1 MFRSAFLS
9 FVALALSGTACGSSD
24 STPDI
29 SVLDASLSD
38 AAVVDAAV
46 VDAMPLAP
54 DAVIG
59 SEFVASHCEMVAKGL
74 NIHWEAVSGSSA
86 PCTGVETTDGDPL
99 DAMDDG
105 MVTVSGVSVS
115 NENCIGT
122 SIYEFTLSQDGLSL
136 SGRDTLAD
144 IPMTLTRL
152 SSQACFVG
160 HWVMG
165 PDDFVAHISAAAF
178 GL

>member
-9 FVALALSGTACGSSD
+9 FVVLALSGMACGSD
-24 STPDI
+24 SPPEV

-38 AAVVDAAV
+38 AAVADARL
-46 VDAMPLAP
+46 VDAMALVP

-59 SEFVASHCEMVAKGL
+59 SEFVASHCEMVAKSL
-74 NIHWEAVSGSSA
+74 NIHWEAVAGESA
-86 PCTGVETTDGDPL
+86 PCSGIEISDGDIL
-99 DAMDDG
+99 DSMDG

-136 SGRDTLAD
+136 RGRDTLSD
-144 IPMTLTRL
+144 ISMTLRRL